1 MEYGDLVERALALAQ
16 SVEYEEL
23 VERALALAQRG
34 QRAILGIAGAP
45 GSGKSTLASAIA
57 QSVNARLNPDSPNG
71 TAVQGSL
78 AVDEAEGHQAAE
90 TVSAGQ
96 APDEVSAGQAAKA
109 VSTGQ
114 PPAAIVVP
122 MDGFHLAHS
131 VLEERGH
138 TKRKG
143 AIHTFDGW
151 GFLSLIKRLAAA
163 DHMVFAPEYRREI
176 EDPIAGAIPVDPR
189 IPLVI
194 VEGNYLLA
202 EGPEWSQVRTYLA
215 ESWFIDIDEDVRLER
230 LISRHIRFGRSPQA
244 AREYALGSDQKNAEL
259 ILETAGKADLVAN
272 IQNW

>member
-45 GSGKSTLASAIA
+45 GSGKSTLAGAIA
-57 QSVNARLNPDSPNG
+57 QSVNAQLNPDSGNG
-71 TAVQGSL
+71 AAAQGSQ
-78 AVDEAEGHQAAE
+78 AINEAEGR
-90 TVSAGQ
+90 
-96 APDEVSAGQAAKA
+96 QAAKA